1 MLNLYTVL
9 DLAKEAGIRI
19 YVDDDDKKYWICSGR
34 VYGED
39 LVNFARVVQNYLEQN
54 VST

>member
-1 MLNLYTVL
+1 MLKLYKVL
-9 DLAKEAGIRI
+9 DLAKEAGISVVI
-19 YVDDDDKKYWICSGR
+19 SHDKNYYYCSGR

-39 LVNFARVVQNYLEQN
+39 LVNFARVVQNYLEQD